1 METQGTICNSKER
14 RNGQIYIKNSYRWTK
29 NRTPC
34 NSNTNLLHVPKW
46 IYTQCTNHITSSI
59 CKSLDITDYLVLK
72 KVNRHDVIGIE
83 LISCLWGKVLLG

>member
-29 NRTPC
+29 NRTLDPATLVRS
-34 NSNTNLLHVPKW
+34 SNTELLHVPKW
-46 IYTQCTNHITSSI
+46 IYTQCINHITSGI

-72 KVNRHDVIGIE
+72 K
-83 LISCLWGKVLLG
+83 SKQT